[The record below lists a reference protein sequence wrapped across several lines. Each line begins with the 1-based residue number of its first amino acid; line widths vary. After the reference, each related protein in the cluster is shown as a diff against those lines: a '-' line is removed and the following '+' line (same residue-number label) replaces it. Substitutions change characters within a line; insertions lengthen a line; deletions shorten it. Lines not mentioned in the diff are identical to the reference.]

1 MEAFDIL
8 TWFGVIGTPKTKN
21 EIFSWK
27 WLGTFWDKEL
37 KNLLD
42 NRKIYMY
49 L

>member
-1 MEAFDIL
+1 MEAFDVL